1 MSFLSILLYT
11 ILLIIYISSTPHIVQ
26 LSLAG
31 VGVIIAVVNT
41 PPTPNNTL
49 ITSQGSS
56 KVGVAYQQYRQRNI
70 EVEDTLTQDLLDSSS
85 DSITPT
91 DVPPSP
97 AQPASTAPITST
109 PPPTT
114 STPPPTTLM
123 RTGEEFS
130 FTHEFATQHEGDD
143 CDLSSLSLGEI
154 PSKKNMTS
162 PFSLSQYSPCSPTN
176 SLFSP
181 SRPLLHPSRLTNTSW
196 VAGGYWTPPGQPNL
210 QSPSRSS
217 SHSSGFVSGTPSLA
231 NYPSPPGSLHHDIDR
246 FSVLSEPVHQLPHL
260 PPPRHY
266 AASTH
271 TLPHVQHRRR
281 SQDDCL
287 SNASIDRH
295 SQVSQTSQTSLPPT
309 QTKSGWSLT
318 ITLTPTGVILA
329 VSIAVNVTLAV
340 MWFRQDVGDY

>member
-123 RTGEEFS
+123 RTGDEFS
-130 FTHEFATQHEGDD
+130 FTHEFATQHEEDD

-231 NYPSPPGSLHHDIDR
+231 NYPSPPGSLHNFTTKILTGSQ
-246 FSVLSEPVHQLPHL
+246 FYQNQFISSLISPLPDTMQ
-260 PPPRHY
+260 P
-266 AASTH
+266 A
-271 TLPHVQHRRR
+271 
-281 SQDDCL
+281 
-287 SNASIDRH
+287 
-295 SQVSQTSQTSLPPT
+295 
-309 QTKSGWSLT
+309 
-318 ITLTPTGVILA
+318 LTPFHMYSTGGGARMTVCLMQVLTDIVRYHRHL
-329 VSIAVNVTLAV
+329 
-340 MWFRQDVGDY
+340 RQACHRLRPSLDGP